1 MDFRRSCRDGLAAMV
16 EKLQQKSPL
25 KYILVKTTGFLD
37 PVKMADENATDQL
50 KGMLRRT
57 LAYLV
62 DQGRIN
68 EQDCDEIILEYAH
81 FIDDVVQKKTLLLN
95 QLINML

>member
-1 MDFRRSCRDGLAAMV
+1 MDFRRSCRDGLVAMV
-16 EKLQQKSPL
+16 DKLQQKSPL
-25 KYILVKTTGFLD
+25 KYILVKNMGFLD

-68 EQDCDEIILEYAH
+68 EQDCDEIILQYAH